1 MGDHEKP
8 KHDPWMDKLKR
19 DAALQR
25 YDAHPGIAIGVL
37 AVMAFL
43 ILAIAY
49 QVVSVLAGNA

>member
-8 KHDPWMDKLKR
+8 KHEPWMEKLKR

-25 YDAHPGIAIGVL
+25 HDAHPGIAIGVL

-43 ILAIAY
+43 ILAIAF
-49 QVVSVLAGNA
+49 QLVSVLAGSA